1 MGTYVTLTEDKFGP
15 IQKVV
20 TGDSARSSLKS
31 RLVRRPMHGMDIP
44 EDTYATITI
53 RRANGKELGLL
64 LNTSTKGV
72 SGSTYTTNLIVQ
84 RVDENRQEKQQVVE
98 TFGEDFVYYYGQRPR
113 VLTVAAILPDSDD
126 FQYAQEF
133 WTNYDRSL
141 RGTRLV
147 TRDARVFLSVAG
159 QVFEGYLSSAQT
171 SRSADQP
178 RIIQLNI
185 QMYVTHSYYIQA
197 LKDNK
202 GYHSDQPPYTHTNK
216 GDYLQLP
223 DSISVIGSA
232 TDDIFG
238 AKELSA
244 SARALLQ
251 HQLAVKLKDEFEVYF
266 AIERSTTQAIRW
278 SSYSANNVY
287 YSQSNWR
294 EPGSESSISRALS
307 AVGTGLSIAAGGL
320 IVAGAAAA
328 VVDDVRAF
336 DGNFLD
342 YLNAR
347 VVQPIVDEALTF
359 LVDLLDIAG
368 GLFEAGYSIVSPDQ
382 SVSESSLLSN
392 IAGVSPDQNVSES
405 SFLSNVENGSTNF
418 EPPPAES
425 LLFIT
430 ESASNVD
437 SNQINDDSD
446 ILAYSDSV
454 NERNTNNTNILNEV
468 IGL

>member
-178 RIIQLNI
+178 RIVQLNI

-202 GYHSDQPPYTHTNK
+202 GYRSDQPPYTHTNK

-223 DSISVIGSA
+223 DSISVIGSDASA
-232 TDDIFG
+232 TDDVFG
-238 AKELSA
+238 AKELNA
-244 SARALLQ
+244 TARALLK
-251 HQLAVKLKDEFEVYF
+251 HQLAEKLKDEFVYF
-266 AIERSTTQAIRW
+266 AIERSATQAIKW
-278 SSYSANNVY
+278 SSSYTNNVY
-287 YSQSNWR
+287 YSHSNWR
-294 EPGSESSISRALS
+294 EPGSVSNISRARS
-307 AVGTGLSIAAGGL
+307 AVGPVLSIAAGGL
-320 IVAGAAAA
+320 IVAGATAA
-328 VVDDVRAF
+328 VIDDVRAF

-359 LVDLLDIAG
+359 LSDTADIAG
-368 GLFEAGYSIVSPDQ
+368 GLLEAGYS
-382 SVSESSLLSN
+382 
-392 IAGVSPDQNVSES
+392 GVSPDQNVSES

-437 SNQINDDSD
+437 SSQINDDSD
-446 ILAYSDSV
+446 ILVYSDNV